1 MSSKLPGPGPRAF
14 ASINPF
20 AGQQEPDDL
29 LLREWITSVA
39 TQRTYDRETKKTE
52 YSFECAFEKVPEV
65 ATEQA
70 LIINRKL
77 SDSVTKYEEIRA
89 QNLFPQSFGEIPML
103 CVVTTH
109 KGHVVI
115 ILKSGLYESPFP
127 KAKAKKKE
135 EDPEKE
141 ARAIGAKASEA
152 AALQDLTASSGDSE
166 PLADLEAK
174 REALTHDIIPET
186 FFSLGLL
193 LTGERGDLPSQRE
206 MEQIL
211 GGNWA
216 SRVLFASPD
225 YTMLEPLGTTKKGD
239 PFRYKIVT
247 TAILTSEILNKLQC
261 EAQKATKIVD
271 PTYCSLDGESKLK
284 TVKWRTEDQYTLA
297 AAPDT
302 NSAISR
308 MLGLGRNCASFP
320 FTLLGSINSTF
331 LLGLLTHPDYIR
343 DSNKYRAN
351 PREVITALINP
362 RPTPEKIEQFI
373 GELTPNRTPP
383 PPQVQPQEATSFTDR
398 FMDWLSS
405 ICEIPG
411 EDLEGALGQRKRPGT
426 FGGSRTHLRKPKKT
440 KKRKPINK
448 KRSQKRKSHK
458 SKQIKPNK

>member
-1 MSSKLPGPGPRAF
+1 
-14 ASINPF
+14 
-20 AGQQEPDDL
+20 
-29 LLREWITSVA
+29 
-39 TQRTYDRETKKTE
+39 
-52 YSFECAFEKVPEV
+52 
-65 ATEQA
+65 
-70 LIINRKL
+70 
-77 SDSVTKYEEIRA
+77 
-89 QNLFPQSFGEIPML
+89 ML

-127 KAKAKKKE
+127 RAKAKKKE

-141 ARAIGAKASEA
+141 AKAIGAKASEE
-152 AALQDLTASSGDSE
+152 AALRDLIASSGDSE
-166 PLADLEAK
+166 SLEVLRAK
-174 REALTHDIIPET
+174 REVLTHETIPET

-193 LTGERGDLPSQRE
+193 LTGEPGDLPSQRE
-206 MEQIL
+206 MERIL

-297 AAPDT
+297 AATDT
-302 NSAISR
+302 NSSISR

-331 LLGLLTHPDYIR
+331 LLGLLTHPDFIKE
-343 DSNKYRAN
+343 SNKYRAN
-351 PREVITALINP
+351 PREVIKALIT
-362 RPTPEKIEQFI
+362 PTPRSTPKAIEEFI
-373 GELTPNRTPP
+373 GQLTPNRTPP
-383 PPQVQPQEATSFTDR
+383 PPQVQPQEATSFTDI

-411 EDLEGALGQRKRPGT
+411 EDLEGALGQRKRPGP

-458 SKQIKPNK
+458 SKQIKANK